1 MSEQR
6 RQEIEALLATDSE
19 QQPAASRM
27 RLLCE
32 RCVSELAVSGAGV
45 TVLAHLGD
53 GDGDGH
59 GDGDGDGQA
68 TRRGLVQ
75 ASNEVSA
82 GLEDLQLTV
91 GEGPC
96 LDAFTAGGPVLIE
109 DLAQAQQ
116 RWPAFAEQAQALGAV
131 AVFSFPL
138 QVGVIRLGSL
148 DCYRDTTGPLG
159 EAAVTDALI
168 LADLATRTIMSEL
181 DGHATED
188 VSWLADPHAE
198 IHQASGMVRV
208 QLGSTTEA
216 ALLRMRAHA
225 YTHELALSEVAR
237 QIVGRDLRF
246 SADTDPDPL
255 S

>member
-6 RQEIEALLATDSE
+6 RQEIEALLAADA
-19 QQPAASRM
+19 QQDPAASRM
-27 RLLCE
+27 SLICA
-32 RCVSELAVSGAGV
+32 RCVSELSVSGAGA
-45 TVLAHLGD
+45 TVLTHLGN
-53 GDGDGH
+53 
-59 GDGDGDGQA
+59 GDGQA
-68 TRRGLVQ
+68 TRRGLVH

-96 LDAFTAGGPVLIE
+96 LDTFTTGGPVLVDE
-109 DLAQAQQ
+109 LAQARQ
-116 RWPAFAEQAQALGAV
+116 RWPAFTEQAQALGAA

-148 DCYRDTTGPLG
+148 DCYRDTVGPLG
-159 EAAVTDALI
+159 QEAITDALI
-168 LADLATRTIMSEL
+168 LADQATQTIMAEL

-208 QLGSTTEA
+208 QLGSSTEA

-225 YTHELALSEVAR
+225 YTHELALAEVAR
-237 QIVGRDLRF
+237 QIVARDLRF
-246 SADTDPDPL
+246 SEDPDPDPQP
-255 S
+255 

>member
-6 RQEIEALLATDSE
+6 RQEIEALLAADA
-19 QQPAASRM
+19 QQDPAASRIG
-27 RLLCE
+27 LICA
-32 RCVSELAVSGAGV
+32 RCVSELAVSGAGA
-45 TVLAHLGD
+45 TVLTHL
-53 GDGDGH
+53 
-59 GDGDGDGQA
+59 GDGDGQA

-96 LDAFTAGGPVLIE
+96 LDTFLTGGPVLVD
-109 DLAQAQQ
+109 DLAQAHS
-116 RWPAFAEQAQALGAV
+116 RWPAFTKQAQALGAA

-148 DCYRDTTGPLG
+148 DCYRDTRGPLG
-159 EAAVTDALI
+159 QAGVTDGLL
-168 LADLATRTIMSEL
+168 LADQATHTIMAEL
-181 DGHATED
+181 DGHATQD

-208 QLGSTTEA
+208 QLGATTET

-225 YTHELALSEVAR
+225 YTHELPLAEVAR
-237 QIVGRDLRF
+237 QVVARDLRF
-246 SADTDPDPL
+246 SGDADPDPQP
-255 S
+255 

>member
-6 RQEIEALLATDSE
+6 RQALEALLATDAE
-19 QQPAASRM
+19 QQPGASRM
-27 RLLCE
+27 SLLCG
-32 RCVSELAVSGAGV
+32 RCVSELGVSGAGA
-45 TVLAHLGD
+45 TVLTHLSD
-53 GDGDGH
+53 

-68 TRRGLVQ
+68 TRRGLVH
-75 ASNEVSA
+75 ASNDVSA

-96 LDAFTAGGPVLIE
+96 LDTFTTGGPVLVD
-109 DLAQAQQ
+109 DLAQAHQ
-116 RWPAFAEQAQALGAV
+116 RWPAFAEQAHTLGAA

-148 DCYRDTTGPLG
+148 DCYRDATGPLG
-159 EAAVTDALI
+159 QAAITDALI
-168 LADLATRTIMSEL
+168 LADLATHTIMTEL
-181 DGHATED
+181 DGHATDD

-198 IHQASGMVRV
+198 IHQASGMVRI
-208 QLGSTTEA
+208 QLGSSTEA

-225 YTHELALSEVAR
+225 YTHELALTDVAR
-237 QIVGRDLRF
+237 HIVARELRF